1 MTRCARPLRARI
13 HLDAI
18 RHNYRRAKSL
28 APRARA
34 LAVVKANA
42 YGHGAVAVARALADE
57 ADGFAVACV
66 EEALELRESGL
77 QGPLLL
83 LEGIF
88 SPDEIALVDRAG
100 LAMVVHCREQLDWV
114 LQAQP
119 NRRLACWIKL
129 DTGMH
134 RLGFSPSEFAE
145 VNARL
150 AACPHVGER
159 VAMTHFA
166 RADELDHPYTPA
178 QIEAFRQALNG
189 VRIACS
195 LANSAAILA
204 WPQAHGDWTRPGIM
218 LYGVLPLA
226 GVESNVPLDWAA
238 LDLRPAMTLESALI
252 AIREVR
258 AGEPIG
264 YGGRFVCEHPTR
276 VGVAAIGYA
285 DGYPRHARDGTP
297 IAVGGQLTRL
307 IGRVSMDMITLD
319 LTGFDTA
326 RLGTPVELWGRAVP
340 AAAVAAASDTIAYEL
355 FTGLGQR
362 VPRVYEEGGGT

>member
-1 MTRCARPLRARI
+1 MTRSARPLRARI

-28 APRARA
+28 APRSRA

-42 YGHGAVAVARALADE
+42 YGHGAVAVACALADE

-66 EEALELRESGL
+66 EEALELRESGI
-77 QGPLLL
+77 QGPMLL
-83 LEGIF
+83 LEGVF

-114 LQAQP
+114 LAARPGQ
-119 NRRLACWIKL
+119 RLDCWIKL

-134 RLGFSPSEFAE
+134 RIGFRPPEFAE
-145 VNARL
+145 VNALL

-166 RADELDHPYTPA
+166 RADEISHPYTYA
-178 QIEAFRQALNG
+178 QIAAFEQTLNG
-189 VRIACS
+189 LQVGHS
-195 LANSAAILA
+195 LANSAAVLA

-218 LYGVLPLA
+218 LYGVSPFA
-226 GVESNVPLDWAA
+226 GVEANSESEAS
-238 LDLRPAMTLESALI
+238 DLRPAMTLESALI
-252 AIREVR
+252 AVRDLEV
-258 AGEPIG
+258 GEPIG
-264 YGGRFVCEHPTR
+264 YGGRFVCERPTR

-297 IAVGGQLTRL
+297 IAVGERLTRV

-319 LTGFDTA
+319 LTGFDDA
-326 RLGTPVELWGRAVP
+326 RPGDPVELWGRTVP
-340 AAAVAAASDTIAYEL
+340 AAAVAEASDTIAYQL
-355 FTGLGQR
+355 FTGIGRR
-362 VPRVYEEGGGT
+362 VPLMHEDA